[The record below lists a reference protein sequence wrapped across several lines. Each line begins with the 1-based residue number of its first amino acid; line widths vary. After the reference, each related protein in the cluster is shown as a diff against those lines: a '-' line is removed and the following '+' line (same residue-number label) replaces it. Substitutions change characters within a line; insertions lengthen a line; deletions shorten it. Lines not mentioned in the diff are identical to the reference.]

1 MSDTGDDEVAGGAN
15 VVPSELDEITHA
27 ELRMLYEDSSNSLR
41 FARERQWK
49 LVGGVLLLF
58 AIIIAL
64 PEIFSLTSFA
74 GRGLAMA
81 SILISASSI
90 YMLIIYQVSQNADLK
105 RQRTISEQFSNI
117 FAELGGERVKREAKS
132 HGLIIQLLMILAIV
146 VSNAV
151 VLAVLAPLYQ

>member
-1 MSDTGDDEVAGGAN
+1 MSDAGDEVAGGAN
-15 VVPSELDEITHA
+15 IVPSELDENTHA
-27 ELRMLYEDSSNSLR
+27 ELRMLYQDSSNSLR

-74 GRGLAMA
+74 GRGLVLA
-81 SILISASSI
+81 SILVSAAAI
-90 YMLIIYQVSQNADLK
+90 YILIIYQVSQNADLA

-151 VLAVLAPLYQ
+151 VVVVLAPLYQ

>member
-1 MSDTGDDEVAGGAN
+1 MSDAGDDELAGGAN
-15 VVPSELDEITHA
+15 IVPSELDENTHA

-64 PEIFSLTSFA
+64 PEIFSLTSYA
-74 GRGLAMA
+74 GRGLVLA
-81 SILISASSI
+81 SILVSAASI
-90 YMLIIYQVSQNADLK
+90 YMLIIFQVSQNADLA

-117 FAELGGERVKREAKS
+117 FAELGGERVKSEAKS
-132 HGLIIQLLMILAIV
+132 HGSIIQLLMILAIV

-151 VLAVLAPLYQ
+151 VVVVLAPLYQ